1 MATAE
6 PTIDEIKTRLQDV
19 KSRADALIRKKD
31 DLIRQSAQNEEQR
44 QQAIRE
50 LGELGYP
57 EAAQLDL
64 EGLQELAQGL
74 TSQLVEGVA
83 ALEAA
88 TAETEKLLGMTRP
101 VDSLD
106 L

>member
-1 MATAE
+1 MPIE
-6 PTIDEIKTRLQDV
+6 PTIDEIKNRLQAV

-31 DLIRQSAQNEEQR
+31 DLIRQSAQNDEQR

-50 LGELGYP
+50 LVDLGYS

-64 EGLQELAQGL
+64 EGLQELAGRLTTKLVQG
-74 TSQLVEGVA
+74 VES
-83 ALEAA
+83 LESA
-88 TAETEKLLGMTRP
+88 TTETEKLLGVAKT

>member
-1 MATAE
+1 MAE
-6 PTIDEIKTRLQDV
+6 LSIDEIKSRLQDV
-19 KSRADALIRKKD
+19 KNRADALIRKKD

-50 LGELGYP
+50 LGELGHP

-74 TSQLVEGVA
+74 TAQLVEGVS

-88 TAETEKLLGMTRP
+88 TAETEKLLGVAKP
-101 VDSLD
+101 VDPLD